1 MSVVRKTTTI
11 QCMYDGIIMRNSG
24 HAQHENHK
32 GYMQQVSNLCWTCEK
47 IAKVMS
53 NMRNGNHTYIDSDN
67 VRGYGTVISM
77 FADMRSSRQ
86 YVCACWRHIM
96 FDIRYP
102 TDFDSHECCLCSL
115 MSIRPGGMKDVLLTR
130 CVLAHSNLGL
140 PVKHMGRNEF
150 YAAPLEAASSFAK
163 LGEMSGGFVG
173 ALTGTGLGFLAGGS
187 CTS

>member
-1 MSVVRKTTTI
+1 
-11 QCMYDGIIMRNSG
+11 
-24 HAQHENHK
+24 
-32 GYMQQVSNLCWTCEK
+32 
-47 IAKVMS
+47 MS
-53 NMRNGNHTYIDSDN
+53 NMRNGNHTCIDSDN

-102 TDFDSHECCLCSL
+102 TDFDSPECCLCSL

-150 YAAPLEAASSFAK
+150 YAIPWEAFSSFAK
-163 LGEMSGGFVG
+163 HGEMSGGFVV
-173 ALTGTGLGFLAGGS
+173 ALAAASLAFLASGS
-187 CTS
+187 CVS